1 MWGTDYLCCGFGW
14 WWIFPVAFMIIM
26 FTFCFFMMRNRRGL
40 MRCGP
45 FARASNDL
53 FWGERSESAKEILD
67 KRFARG
73 EIEKDEYED
82 RKRHLDSTEG

>member
-14 WWIFPVAFMIIM
+14 WWVFPVGFMIIM
-26 FTFCFFMMRNRRGL
+26 FVLCFFMMRRRGEF

-45 FARASNDL
+45 FARTSSDL
-53 FWGERSESAKEILD
+53 LWEGRSESAREILD

-73 EIEKDEYED
+73 EIEKDEYVNK
-82 RKRHLDSTEG
+82 KRHLDSTES